1 MNLSASF
8 LYSICPVCELPTA
21 HFASVLRCPALFRK
35 TQSAK
40 CKSKRI
46 FSHQSVSLRTFQGRS
61 KMSKDNKACFLCLK
75 QDCDLKCPQ
84 GEHYACSANHLE
96 AHLTTKENHCL
107 PWRIEESD
115 EFGRFFV
122 ATRDIEP
129 LELIL
134 VDKAAVIGP
143 ATKTKPICLECLQ
156 RPQDSLELAKCK
168 GCQFPLCSRCVKLAG
183 MTFHASK
190 ECDFLA
196 KCSHRVK
203 VSLNENFMR
212 PLSSNSNL
220 IQALDLNEDSL
231 LYASIFLLR
240 MILLQ
245 ESNPDEHSRM
255 SFLMD
260 GNTSDLMDHA
270 SFSAEIAE
278 IMGKEMGISKSRE
291 EIVRLMGIKRT
302 NASTLLSVGLPNANA
317 IYPVYNLMNSFC
329 TCNTRCRFA
338 MLSWNFKCFTM
349 KRILGNNSTVLSFE
363 KYLCIYF

>member
-1 MNLSASF
+1 
-8 LYSICPVCELPTA
+8 
-21 HFASVLRCPALFRK
+21 
-35 TQSAK
+35 
-40 CKSKRI
+40 
-46 FSHQSVSLRTFQGRS
+46 
-61 KMSKDNKACFLCLK
+61 
-75 QDCDLKCPQ
+75 
-84 GEHYACSANHLE
+84 
-96 AHLTTKENHCL
+96 
-107 PWRIEESD
+107 
-115 EFGRFFV
+115 
-122 ATRDIEP
+122 
-129 LELIL
+129 
-134 VDKAAVIGP
+134 
-143 ATKTKPICLECLQ
+143 
-156 RPQDSLELAKCK
+156 
-168 GCQFPLCSRCVKLAG
+168 
-183 MTFHASK
+183 
-190 ECDFLA
+190 
-196 KCSHRVK
+196 
-203 VSLNENFMR
+203 MR

-349 KRILGNNSTVLSFE
+349 KRILGND
-363 KYLCIYF
+363 KII